1 MNEEIISIIIFEY
14 KTNNLFGLCIV
25 FYANF
30 SQWNFNGGKK
40 KKGEETVEKW
50 IIHQSMNSNN
60 SIYDMRSRVK
70 RYERWERPF
79 LSITLFMTIYA
90 NSHKKKKKMLES
102 SYFFSSEIIVDI
114 LCPRI
119 HRCLF
124 VRVTDDKHSKLKR
137 TRE

>member
-40 KKGEETVEKW
+40 KKKREETVEKW

-90 NSHKKKKKMLES
+90 NSHKKKKKKNVG
-102 SYFFSSEIIVDI
+102 I
-114 LCPRI
+114 
-119 HRCLF
+119 
-124 VRVTDDKHSKLKR
+124 
-137 TRE
+137 